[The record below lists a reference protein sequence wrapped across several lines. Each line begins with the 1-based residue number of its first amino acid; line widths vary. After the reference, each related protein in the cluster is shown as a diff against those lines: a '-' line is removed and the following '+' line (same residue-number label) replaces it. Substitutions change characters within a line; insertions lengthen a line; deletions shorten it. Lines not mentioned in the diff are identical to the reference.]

1 MKNLY
6 TARAREIERAE
17 AERKLNFIVIT
28 ETADGK
34 TLTSTITAT
43 SAREAHEVTE
53 KTDGSIVRI
62 YADTADA
69 DGYGIMRGALSVA
82 RRCAD
87 RTNAGTDTQKRIL
100 DDLNTANGKASNSGS
115 AVYLFSLLGKMG
127 ADAQDYHAKAYEAI
141 IQSMAR
147 GESIDEQYHSAFTAV
162 NTHIMKSRKA
172 SKAECSTE
180 YIQDCNGDIISLG
193 TFTARLLN
201 ADDRYTPTES
211 NDLTAEEAEHLG
223 RVLSECYSRMT
234 ATQKQI
240 VRYLAKGYSQK
251 RIAEKMGRERVTIQG
266 HVDVIRKKTLDHITE
281 TAPEFLAL
289 IHSAE
294 IRDKHAIRQTDRHT
308 DTPDRRKQNAEKQ
321 RRYRE
326 RKKLE
331 AMMKNN
337 R

>member
-17 AERKLNFIVIT
+17 AERKLRFIVIT

-53 KTDGSIVRI
+53 KPDGSIVRI

-147 GESIDEQYHSAFTAV
+147 GESIDEQYHNAFIAV
-162 NTHIMKSRKA
+162 NTHIMKSRSA

-201 ADDRYTPTES
+201 ADDRYTPTEN

-251 RIAEKMGRERVTIQG
+251 RIAEKMGRARETVKDHI
-266 HVDVIRKKTLDHITE
+266 DIIRKKTFDHITE

-289 IHSAE
+289 VDVVGLTE
-294 IRDKHAIRQTDRHT
+294 KRTDRHT
-308 DTPDRRKQNAEKQ
+308 DKSKSKHAERNAEYCRQ
-321 RRYRE
+321 YRE